1 MKYLYG
7 AAVQGIQEFI
17 FQTNKL
23 KEIVGASEL
32 VEEICT
38 IKFESLLGENVNL
51 ADDKNAI
58 VHAAG
63 NIKYIFDKKETCEK
77 IVRCFPKELTQF
89 APGVTVSQAVVSFEE
104 ENFSVAVKEL
114 EVKLR
119 IQRNKPMR
127 YPMLGLMGIERSQQ
141 TGLPV
146 CKIKDNKHLDAATL
160 AKLYSER
167 FSDKQTTQKLF
178 TKAFGKSDFKISKIP
193 FEISDMTG
201 KNDWMAVI
209 HADGNGLGQIVQK
222 IGTNPE
228 EFKKFSEA
236 LDKVTITAA
245 QNAYKAMN
253 IESLPVIPIRPI
265 VLGGD
270 DLTVICRADLAIEY
284 VKCFIQEFEERT
296 KEKLGKTLKD
306 NKVFN
311 GQKDYLTACAGIA
324 YIKSSFPFYYG
335 YELAEAL
342 CSRAKADAKAGLV
355 NGELPASCIMFHKV
369 QDSFIEDYNIVVERE
384 LKPQDNISFEFGPY
398 YMKSKEGRWT
408 IEDLTTQIK
417 KFDNSIRGNALKSG
431 LRNWLSLIHT
441 NVGQAE
447 QFLERLKEVSG
458 EYTFLKNIIN
468 KKIVRDNMM
477 VYPVYD
483 MLAIHSIQNQQT
495 RKENEK

>member
-23 KEIVGASEL
+23 REIVGASEL

-38 IKFESLLGENVNL
+38 SKFASLLGENVNL

-63 NIKYIFDKKETCEK
+63 NIKYIFEKKEDCEK

-104 ENFSVAVKEL
+104 GKFSVAVKEL
-114 EVKLR
+114 EAKLR

-127 YPMLGLMGIERSQQ
+127 YPMLGMMGVERSQQ

-146 CKIKDNKHLDAATL
+146 CKIKENKHLDAATS

-167 FSDKQTTQKLF
+167 SNDKRTTQKLCA
-178 TKAFGKSDFKISKIP
+178 KAFGKNDFKVCEIP

-201 KNDWMAVI
+201 KNDWIAVI

-228 EFKKFSEA
+228 MFKIFSKT
-236 LDKVTITAA
+236 LDEVTITAA
-245 QNAYKAMN
+245 QNTYKALN
-253 IESLPVIPIRPI
+253 IESLPIIPIRPI

-284 VKCFIQEFEERT
+284 VNFFIQEFEERT
-296 KEKLGKTLKD
+296 KEKLGKTLKE

-342 CSRAKADAKAGLV
+342 CSRAKADAKAGLA

-369 QDSFIEDYNIVVERE
+369 QDSFVEDYNVVVERE

-398 YMKSKEGRWT
+398 YLKPKEERWT

-417 KFDNSIRGNALKSG
+417 KFDDSVQGNALKSG
-431 LRNWLSLIHT
+431 LRNWMSLLHT

-458 EYTFLKNIIN
+458 EYTFLKNMTD
-468 KKIVRDNMM
+468 KKMVGDKMV

-483 MLAIHSIQNQQT
+483 MLVIHSIQNQQT